1 MKSADLT
8 FTAVF
13 ENSDEG
19 GYVVTFPAIPDLVTQ
34 GETIEEARA
43 MAAECLQGYLETLAE
58 RGLPIPP
65 SESPEAQPKIREA
78 VRVLLKTA

>member
-1 MKSADLT
+1 MMSADLT

-13 ENSDEG
+13 ESSDEG

-34 GETIEEARA
+34 GETLEEARA
-43 MAAECLQGYLETLAE
+43 MAAECLQGYLESLTE

-65 SESPEAQPKIREA
+65 SESPEAHPKIREA